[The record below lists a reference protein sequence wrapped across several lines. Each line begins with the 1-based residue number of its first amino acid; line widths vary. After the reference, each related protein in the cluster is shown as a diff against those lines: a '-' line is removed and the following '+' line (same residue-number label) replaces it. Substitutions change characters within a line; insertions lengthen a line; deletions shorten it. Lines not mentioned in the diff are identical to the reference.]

1 MQLLKKL
8 LLLLHLGTIAI
19 GIAIAKR
26 PLWTIAIG
34 IAIAKGPPQTIAI
47 AIEPNFHYWLS
58 LNWTLFA
65 VSRRALSFQTK
76 ISFCACPFM
85 IPLRYTSSILL

>member
-1 MQLLKKL
+1 MKLLKKL
-8 LLLLHLGTIAI
+8 LLLLHFGTIAI

-47 AIEPNFHYWLS
+47 AIEPNFHYW
-58 LNWTLFA
+58 
-65 VSRRALSFQTK
+65 SFNGNHKEVYLQQTMLK
-76 ISFCACPFM
+76 FIFPHRFPVDITFIATCTAG
-85 IPLRYTSSILL
+85 